1 MQKNIKYED
10 AVFDIFKFLSDRI
23 DFAVK
28 NGINKDS
35 IMIDPGIGFG
45 KTVEHNLMIIKKLS
59 EFKSLGLPLAVG
71 LSNKSFLSKII
82 NAEDIKE
89 RFSANISANVI
100 AALNGADI
108 LRVHNVKEIARA
120 LKVFDAVRS
129 V

>member
-28 NGINKDS
+28 NGINENS

-100 AALNGADI
+100 AAVNGADI